1 MVIVRIWEG
10 LGNQMFQYAFAR
22 ALKEKGVDVRIDLKK
37 AYDEIFE
44 KNKKHDFRCN
54 SIQNYQIT
62 LPEIDV
68 EDYGKYNYLRKK
80 TIEDKIFYWM
90 GTHSMLKYKF
100 YEEKMNKK
108 LGNSIQRKGDC
119 YIKGWFQ
126 NEQYFKEIR
135 KILLKEFIPYQKIKI
150 SKEIGDILKD
160 KESVSIHIRRKDYV
174 KMQNELN
181 MSYYNRAIAFINKI
195 YINPVFL
202 IFSDDLKWVKD
213 NFKIN
218 NNFFLIDENITDYEA
233 LIIMSKCRSNII
245 ANSTFSWWGAW
256 LNKNERKY
264 VIAPKQWFPT
274 QRNIVL
280 NDWTII

>member
-135 KILLKEFIPYQKIKI
+135 KIL
-150 SKEIGDILKD
+150 
-160 KESVSIHIRRKDYV
+160 V
-174 KMQNELN
+174 K
-181 MSYYNRAIAFINKI
+181 
-195 YINPVFL
+195 
-202 IFSDDLKWVKD
+202 
-213 NFKIN
+213 
-218 NNFFLIDENITDYEA
+218 
-233 LIIMSKCRSNII
+233 
-245 ANSTFSWWGAW
+245 TF
-256 LNKNERKY
+256 
-264 VIAPKQWFPT
+264 
-274 QRNIVL
+274 
-280 NDWTII
+280 D